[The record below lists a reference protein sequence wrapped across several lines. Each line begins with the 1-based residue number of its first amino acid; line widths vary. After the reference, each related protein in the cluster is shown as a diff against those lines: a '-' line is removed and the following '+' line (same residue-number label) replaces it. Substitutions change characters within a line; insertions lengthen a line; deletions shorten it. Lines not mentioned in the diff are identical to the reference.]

1 VQRTTWRWVFWM
13 VPIIAIP
20 AALTISVLL
29 PLKHDGGNYIKK
41 FQMID
46 YGGIILN
53 LAAITLIL
61 VLTLLSLS
69 RMSRR

>member
-1 VQRTTWRWVFWM
+1 M

-69 RMSRR
+69 